1 MTMIVLR
8 LLPLLGL
15 KSRWHRHFSP
25 RPPNPM
31 FFRGG
36 GGVSLDSWTPSP
48 KPLCHRH
55 PTGPHP
61 SGLGW
66 TPVYSRHG
74 RPTRSSFALDRARL
88 ALALAEV
95 PGDHLLEALQLAALQ
110 ELGPQRLADH
120 RVGRVAV
127 LQDLEMQVRPG
138 RAAGRADI
146 ADHVAL
152 LDPHA
157 RRDALGEGREMAVDG
172 RDLRRLRF

>member
-36 GGVSLDSWTPSP
+36 GGVSLDSWTPSL

-66 TPVYSRHG
+66 TLVDSRHG
-74 RPTRSSFALDRARL
+74 EPTRSGFALAQLFVERPPEMGIDLGLAGLEPERQAGPRKPDRQQH
-88 ALALAEV
+88 
-95 PGDHLLEALQLAALQ
+95 PGEGLDDE
-110 ELGPQRLADH
+110 
-120 RVGRVAV
+120 RVG
-127 LQDLEMQVRPG
+127 
-138 RAAGRADI
+138 AA
-146 ADHVAL
+146 HQL
-152 LDPHA
+152 
-157 RRDALGEGREMAVDG
+157 
-172 RDLRRLRF
+172 

>member
-1 MTMIVLR
+1 MTMIVLRLLLR

-15 KSRWHRHFSP
+15 KSRWHRHFS
-25 RPPNPM
+25 RLPPNKV
-31 FFRGG
+31 FFEG
-36 GGVSLDSWTPSP
+36 GGVSLDSWTPGP

-74 RPTRSSFALDRARL
+74 RPTRSAFALDRARL

-95 PGDHLLEALQLAALQ
+95 AGDHLLEAPQLAALQ

-120 RVGRVAV
+120 GVGRMAV
-127 LQDLEMQVRPG
+127 LQDLEMQV
-138 RAAGRADI
+138 
-146 ADHVAL
+146 
-152 LDPHA
+152 
-157 RRDALGEGREMAVDG
+157 
-172 RDLRRLRF
+172 